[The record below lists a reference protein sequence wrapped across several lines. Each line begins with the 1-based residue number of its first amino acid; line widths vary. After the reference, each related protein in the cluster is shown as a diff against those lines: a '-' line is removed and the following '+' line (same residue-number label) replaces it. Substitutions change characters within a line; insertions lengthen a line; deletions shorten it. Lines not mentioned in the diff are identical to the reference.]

1 VTRIGFLGPSGTF
14 TELAA
19 RSLPEAAVAELVP
32 FHTVLAALDAVR
44 EGSLDHAMVAFEN
57 SVEGSVP
64 ISLDGLAT
72 GTPLVIVREVVIPV
86 SFALLVRP
94 GTTLDAIATVAA
106 HPHAEPQCRR
116 WLSEHLPRVE
126 WEPAASN
133 ADAAQAVSEGRW
145 DAALAGAF
153 AAPLYGLE
161 VLADGI
167 HDVAGA
173 VTRFVLVSRPVA
185 PPAPTGADKTTLV
198 LYPREDHPG
207 GLLEILTEFAVRGI
221 NLVRLE
227 SRPTGDGL
235 GKYCFSVDAEGHL
248 DDARMGEALM
258 GLRRVCADVRFL
270 GSYPQAVQDRA
281 APTVPPQVTDQAFAG
296 ARRWLEDLRSGG
308 TGPID

>member
-1 VTRIGFLGPSGTF
+1 
-14 TELAA
+14 
-19 RSLPEAAVAELVP
+19 LPQA
-32 FHTVLAALDAVR
+32 
-44 EGSLDHAMVAFEN
+44 
-57 SVEGSVP
+57 
-64 ISLDGLAT
+64 
-72 GTPLVIVREVVIPV
+72 
-86 SFALLVRP
+86 
-94 GTTLDAIATVAA
+94 
-106 HPHAEPQCRR
+106 
-116 WLSEHLPRVE
+116 E

-167 HDVAGA
+167 HDVVGA

-185 PPAPTGADKTTLV
+185 PPAPTGSDKTTLV

-248 DDARMGEALM
+248 ADERMGEALM

-270 GSYPQAVQDRA
+270 GSYPQAGAGRE
-281 APTVPPQVTDQAFAG
+281 APAVPAQVADAAFAG
-296 ARRWLEDLRSGG
+296 ARQWLDALRTHGSD
-308 TGPID
+308 PII

>member
-1 VTRIGFLGPSGTF
+1 MRIGFLGPAGTF
-14 TELAA
+14 TELAT
-19 RSLPEAAVAELVP
+19 RSLPEAATAELVP
-32 FHTVLAALDAVR
+32 FHTVLGALDAVR
-44 EGSLDHAMVAFEN
+44 TGDVDHAMVAFEN

-64 ISLDGLAT
+64 ISLDGLAA
-72 GTPLVIVREVVIPV
+72 GSPLVIVREVVIPV
-86 SFALLVRP
+86 SFALLARP
-94 GTTLDAIATVAA
+94 GTALADIATVAA
-106 HPHAEPQCRR
+106 HPHAEPQCRG
-116 WLSEHLPRVE
+116 WLSRNLPQAE

-167 HDVAGA
+167 HDVVGA

-185 PPAPTGADKTTLV
+185 PPAPTGSDKTTLV

-248 DDARMGEALM
+248 ADERMGEALM

-270 GSYPQAVQDRA
+270 GSYPQAGEGRE
-281 APTVPPQVTDQAFAG
+281 APAVPAQVADAAFAG
-296 ARRWLEDLRSGG
+296 ARQWLDALRTHGSD
-308 TGPID
+308 PII